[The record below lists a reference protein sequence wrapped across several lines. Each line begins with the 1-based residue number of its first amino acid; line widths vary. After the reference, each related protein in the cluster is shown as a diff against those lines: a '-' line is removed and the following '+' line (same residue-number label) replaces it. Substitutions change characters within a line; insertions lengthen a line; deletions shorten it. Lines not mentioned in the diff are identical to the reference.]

1 MQYENFTHLPG
12 EDIDVMFQ
20 RFTAIVNNM
29 KANVEDFPYTEHDQ
43 ALMLLHVLDPN
54 VWGAK
59 VEAIKESG
67 QYLTI
72 ELDDLFSKLKSA
84 EVDTKLQ
91 SKHEGSTDHSLALVG
106 GSKGKANP
114 SCRQF
119 SLSSLMSITDEEFDV
134 LGEEELALLSRRFDR
149 LHESRRNARRSSGAC
164 YKCGKCGHFIAECPE
179 AEENKYKMREYKA
192 HPRRE
197 DKYSSKGK
205 HFSKSKSK
213 DKRRP
218 NKGGY
223 KKDKARAMVAGAR
236 DVDSSSSNAQSSS
249 SSEDEDA
256 GRRKGKKSASRNLS
270 GLSYVAL
277 EGFVAWPIAQ
287 AARRVRRKT
296 TTPTRRMR

>member
-1 MQYENFTHLPG
+1 
-12 EDIDVMFQ
+12 
-20 RFTAIVNNM
+20 M

-43 ALMLLHVLDPN
+43 ALKLLHILDQN

-84 EVDTKLQ
+84 EVDRKLQ

-106 GSKGKANP
+106 GSKGKANTNP

-119 SLSSLMSITDEEFDV
+119 SLSSLMSIPDDEFDV
-134 LGEEELALLSRRFDR
+134 LSKEGLALLSRRFDR
-149 LHESRRNARRSSGAC
+149 LHENRRNARRSSGTC
-164 YKCGKCGHFIAECPE
+164 YKCGKRGYFIAECPE
-179 AEENKYKMREYKA
+179 AEENKYKMSEYKA
-192 HPRRE
+192 HPRSE

-205 HFSKSKSK
+205 HYSKSKSK
-213 DKRRP
+213 DKDKRRSS
-218 NKGGY
+218 KGGH
-223 KKDKARAMVAGAR
+223 KKDKTRAMLAGAS
-236 DVDSSSSNAQSSS
+236 DVDTSSCDVHSSS

-270 GLSYVAL
+270 GLSCVAL
-277 EGFVAWPIAQ
+277 EGFCGMAHSSSSKKSEKEDTDSEDEVNRDPALCLL
-287 AARRVRRKT
+287 RSLG
-296 TTPTRRMR
+296 